1 MRCDGALALIT
12 PGSMCVR
19 CAEQARLAVLGGKVP
34 RGNPDLRLGG
44 LVPPTFRP
52 LVDALAERVR
62 ADPDVYRDT
71 VLAVRTDLGTVTT
84 HSVRVNCG
92 ELPADD
98 EQGVRIDARP
108 EPVRPGTLRGDN
120 PLTDGDRLRE
130 ALVDL
135 RYGPVVGVL
144 RTGDLP
150 LAVASA
156 ELVGDHLPRMAG
168 YGRTASFA
176 DAERVALYE
185 AVERRNGMRP
195 CRRRTTVVASFAELG
210 PDRALD
216 PARLG
221 RHEPRYERHPDFDL
235 VPYTPDVRTT
245 WVHGWSYTNA
255 KPIAVPEHVAYWS
268 VGGSRFVDETSNGC
282 GLGNSLTE
290 AVLHGLFEVA
300 ERDAFLMAWY
310 ARTPLRRL
318 AVPARDPVLPHLA
331 DRLASRGYELLFFD
345 ATNDIGIPSVISL
358 ARYHGTDERTP
369 AAFFAAGG
377 HPDPHQAMVSAA
389 AEVAVDVEAAAAEPT
404 VFGKDRLRR
413 MLAEPTLVR
422 TMKDHTAVN
431 SLPEAAPR
439 HAFLIDDAEPTEP
452 IAQQA
457 SDRPLYTDLRAM
469 LDDWVRR
476 LAELDLEVIAVDQTD
491 PVIAERLGLYSAKVI
506 VPGTLPMTF
515 GELHRRTLGLPRLLD
530 VPYRL
535 GRVPAPLS
543 YESLA
548 LQPHPFP

>member
-1 MRCDGALALIT
+1 MRCDGALTLVM

-34 RGNPDLRLGG
+34 RDNPNLSLGG

-52 LVDALAERVR
+52 LVDALAEQVR
-62 ADPDVYRDT
+62 ADPDGYRDT
-71 VLAVRTDLGTVTT
+71 VLAVRTDLGAVTT
-84 HSVRVNCG
+84 HSVRVTCG

-98 EQGVRIDARP
+98 AHGARIDART
-108 EPVRPGTLRGDN
+108 EAVRPGSLRRDN
-120 PLTDGDRLRE
+120 PLTDGDRLPN

-135 RYGPVVGVL
+135 RYGPVVGVF

-156 ELVGDHLPRMAG
+156 ELVGDHLPLMAG
-168 YGRTASFA
+168 YGRTATFA

-195 CRRRTTVVASFAELG
+195 IRRHTTMVASFAELG

-216 PARLG
+216 PVRLG
-221 RHEPRYERHPDFDL
+221 RYEPEYERHPDFGL
-235 VPYTPDVRTT
+235 VPYSPEVRTT

-255 KPIAVPEHVAYWS
+255 KPIAVPEQVAYWA
-268 VGGSRFVDETSNGC
+268 VGGARFVDETSNGC

-310 ARTPLRRL
+310 TKTPLRRL
-318 AVPARDPVLPHLA
+318 AVPADDPVLPHLV
-331 DRLASRGYELLFFD
+331 DRLESLGYELLFFD

-369 AAFFAAGG
+369 AAFFAAGA
-377 HPDPHQAMVSAA
+377 HPDPRQAMVSAA
-389 AEVAVDVEAAAAEPT
+389 AKVAVDVEAAAFEPAA
-404 VFGKDRLRR
+404 FEEDRLRR
-413 MLAEPTLVR
+413 MLAEPTLVK

-431 SLPEAAPR
+431 SLPEAASR
-439 HAFLIDDAEPTEP
+439 YAFLLDDAQPVDQP
-452 IAQQA
+452 A
-457 SDRPLYTDLRAM
+457 DDHPLYTDLRAM
-469 LDDWVRR
+469 LDDWVQR

-491 PVIAERLGLYSAKVI
+491 PVVAERLGLYSAKVI

-515 GELHRRTLGLPRLLD
+515 GELRRRTLGLSRLLD

-535 GRVPAPLS
+535 GRVLAPLS

-548 LQPHPFP
+548 RQPHPFP